1 MDILIKGNTK
11 LSGEV
16 EISSAKNSILPI
28 LAASI
33 LSSEPVT
40 IHKVPLIKDV
50 FIIAEILETLGLQ
63 LEWKQQDI
71 TISGLAFSTHP
82 PFDLVRQI
90 RASFLLMGPLLA
102 KYGKARIAFPGGC
115 AIGHRPIDLHLKGLQ
130 RLGAS
135 IHLTAGDV
143 MATAQRLYGA
153 HIYLDYPSVGAT
165 ENLIMAASIAEG
177 TSYIENAAREPEI
190 VDLANFINA
199 MGGKISGAGTG
210 LITIEG
216 VKKLSGVEYQAIPDR
231 IEAGTYMVAVAATS
245 GNALIKNVIPEHV
258 KAVSAKLMETGAVIE
273 EEKNQLWVQGSQEVQ
288 PVYIKTLPYPGF
300 PTDMQAQMMAYLSRG
315 KGSSIISESVFENRF
330 MHVPELKR
338 MGAKIRIEGRTSVIE
353 GKSRLTG
360 TTVKASDLRAGAALV
375 IAGMMADGITMV
387 KDHQHVERGYEN
399 LAQKL
404 NLMGAEIHYRD
415 SPGQAL

>member
-1 MDILIKGNTK
+1 MC
-11 LSGEV
+11 
-16 EISSAKNSILPI
+16 
-28 LAASI
+28 
-33 LSSEPVT
+33 
-40 IHKVPLIKDV
+40 
-50 FIIAEILETLGLQ
+50 
-63 LEWKQQDI
+63 
-71 TISGLAFSTHP
+71 
-82 PFDLVRQI
+82 I
-90 RASFLLMGPLLA
+90 RD
-102 KYGKARIAFPGGC
+102 R
-115 AIGHRPIDLHLKGLQ
+115 
-130 RLGAS
+130 
-135 IHLTAGDV
+135 
-143 MATAQRLYGA
+143 
-153 HIYLDYPSVGAT
+153 
-165 ENLIMAASIAEG
+165 
-177 TSYIENAAREPEI
+177 
-190 VDLANFINA
+190 
-199 MGGKISGAGTG
+199 ISGAGTG